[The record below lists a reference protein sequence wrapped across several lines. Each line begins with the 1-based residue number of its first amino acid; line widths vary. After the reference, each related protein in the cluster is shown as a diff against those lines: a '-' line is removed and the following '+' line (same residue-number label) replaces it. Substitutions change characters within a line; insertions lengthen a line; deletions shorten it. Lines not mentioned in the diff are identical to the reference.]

1 MLFQSDTIS
10 RSYQK
15 PICSPRLQEETLKRD
30 GVLTGLLKLNLD
42 ELKFNID
49 ETFNK
54 VEEGCTFFI
63 LQYLQDPLFR
73 IDCCQLI
80 TLD

>member
-1 MLFQSDTIS
+1 MLFLPDTIS
-10 RSYQK
+10 ESYQK

-30 GVLTGLLKLNLD
+30 GILTGLLKLNL
-42 ELKFNID
+42 D

-63 LQYLQDPLFR
+63 LQYLQVN
-73 IDCCQLI
+73 
-80 TLD
+80 